1 MKKLFSF
8 FAATLFAASLLAA
21 DYAPTTVFTAGD
33 ITTLGTNWASKHH
46 TANYFISGDTI
57 VFNAFLCYQSQG
69 NGKQTWTGSAGNGS
83 TDGPNAWVAT
93 DVFKG
98 KDGWFS
104 SEPKCATV
112 RSTRNYLYNVTNC
125 SEVRVLCDNKDNNR
139 ELYIKAYRFNNG
151 VIATVPTDSA
161 TNTANGL
168 AVLALSGLNVADT
181 FQIKVCTNTNSNSNL
196 YEIAFISAPAAIDV
210 ATLKSIAVD
219 GTPLEGFSANTLNYT
234 VELPYGSTVVP
245 TVTATPTLSNEQ
257 IAITPAAAVP
267 GRTVISVTSADGQV
281 HRTYTV
287 NFTVSTTQSTDA
299 TLSAL
304 KVKGTN
310 ISGFRA
316 DSLTYN
322 YNVAYV
328 DTVIP
333 EVTAE
338 TNDATASLA
347 ITQAAAV
354 PGVATVVVTAQA
366 GNTQTYT
373 VNFIRLAAEKQIKEL
388 MYNNW
393 YYAYQPAGNDTVFA
407 HYIAGTEVP
416 LIDHYVLSDGASM
429 VVNLESSTFTVTGID
444 QTTAEYPYVLSP
456 VTPFAAGNDTI
467 WFDGSEDYVICPYGF
482 DAGKGGYKFS
492 KTDSD
497 YSREWN
503 GKTHVDIFLTEA
515 DSIYVIGGVSDRK
528 VKIRVNDVVTK
539 TGNLGKDKNLWVPVH
554 RSAPF
559 CLSVISNQTGGDGSV
574 KGIVVAHMQGGA
586 TACQNLSEQTTARKF
601 ILNGQ
606 LVIERD
612 GIRYN
617 AAGQRL

>member
-8 FAATLFAASLLAA
+8 FAATLLAASLMAA
-21 DYAPTTVFTAGD
+21 DFTPTTVYKAGD
-33 ITTLGTNWASKHH
+33 LSTIGANWASKHQ
-46 TANYFISGDTI
+46 TANYFQSGDTTI
-57 VFNAFLCYQSQG
+57 FSAFLCYQSQG
-69 NGKQTWTGSAGNGS
+69 SGKQTWTGSISSGS
-83 TDGPNAWVAT
+83 TSTTWAAT
-93 DVFKG
+93 GCFKG
-98 KDGWFS
+98 SAAWYT
-104 SEPKCATV
+104 SESKAAKT
-112 RSTRNYLYNVTNC
+112 RSTQIYIYNVTNC
-125 SEVRVLCDNKDNNR
+125 SEVQVLSDNKGSNR

-151 VIATVPTDSA
+151 VIDTIPTDSVI
-161 TNTANGL
+161 NGIDGL
-168 AVLALSGLNVADT
+168 TVVSLSGLNVADT
-181 FQIKVCTNTNSNSNL
+181 FQIRVCTNTDSNSNL
-196 YEIAFISAPAAIDV
+196 YEIAFISAPAATDV
-210 ATLKSIAVD
+210 ATLKGITVSGQA
-219 GTPLEGFSANTLNYT
+219 LEGFSAETLSYT
-234 VELPYGSTVVP
+234 VELPYGTTAVP
-245 TVTATPTLSNEQ
+245 EVTATPTLSNEQ
-257 IAITPAAAVP
+257 VNITPASAVP
-267 GRTVISVTSADGQV
+267 GATTIVATSADGTV
-281 HRTYTV
+281 STTYTV
-287 NFTVSTTQSTDA
+287 NFTVSSTQSTDA
-299 TLSAL
+299 TLKSL
-304 KVKGTN
+304 KVAGTT

-316 DSLTYN
+316 DSIVYS
-322 YNVAYV
+322 YDVAYV

-333 EVTAE
+333 QVTAE
-338 TNDATASLA
+338 VNDTTARLL
-347 ITQAAAV
+347 IVQAPSV
-354 PGVATVVVTAQA
+354 PGLASVTVTAQA
-366 GNTQTYT
+366 GNTLTYS
-373 VNFIRLAAEKQIKEL
+373 VLFVRLAAEKQIKEL
-388 MYNNW
+388 MYDNW

-416 LIDHYVLSDGASM
+416 LIDHYVLSEGASLA
-429 VVNLESSTFTVTGID
+429 VNLENSTFTVTGMD

-467 WFDGSEDYVICPYGF
+467 WFNGSENYVICPYGF
-482 DAGKGGYKFS
+482 DSSKGGYKFS

-515 DSIYVIGGVSDRK
+515 DSIYLIGGVSDRK

-574 KGIVVAHMQGGA
+574 KGIVVVHMQGGA
-586 TACQNLSEQTTARKF
+586 TACRNLSEQTNVRKF